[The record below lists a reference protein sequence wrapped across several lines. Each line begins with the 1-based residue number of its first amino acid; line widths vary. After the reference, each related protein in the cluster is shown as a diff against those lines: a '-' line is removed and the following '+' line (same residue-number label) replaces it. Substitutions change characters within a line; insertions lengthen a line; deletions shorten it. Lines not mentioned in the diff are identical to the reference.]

1 MKASQ
6 RAQEFEP
13 LKVGQGAV
21 SCLHLPQICAMKT
34 IPIHWFLWLETK
46 FGCRKSNLYF
56 ENYLLVWVDNLTL
69 AARWVGLILS
79 YVMNNI
85 KKRKIGTV
93 GNPSLLSE
101 YARRVSKEIL
111 KEYLSVVVSL
121 CEVLVC
127 LRMCLRVCMARQK

>member
-1 MKASQ
+1 M
-6 RAQEFEP
+6 
-13 LKVGQGAV
+13 
-21 SCLHLPQICAMKT
+21 
-34 IPIHWFLWLETK
+34 
-46 FGCRKSNLYF
+46 
-56 ENYLLVWVDNLTL
+56 DNLTL

>member
-1 MKASQ
+1 M
-6 RAQEFEP
+6 
-13 LKVGQGAV
+13 
-21 SCLHLPQICAMKT
+21 
-34 IPIHWFLWLETK
+34 
-46 FGCRKSNLYF
+46 
-56 ENYLLVWVDNLTL
+56 DNLTL

-111 KEYLSVVVSL
+111 KEYRSVVVSL

>member
-1 MKASQ
+1 M
-6 RAQEFEP
+6 
-13 LKVGQGAV
+13 L
-21 SCLHLPQICAMKT
+21 
-34 IPIHWFLWLETK
+34 
-46 FGCRKSNLYF
+46 
-56 ENYLLVWVDNLTL
+56 
-69 AARWVGLILS
+69 
-79 YVMNNI
+79 

-127 LRMCLRVCMARQK
+127 LRMCLRVCMARQKRIASYGFLAHPVLAIIKNASCTTV